1 MGSVRLCRAVDQAT
15 TASTPI
21 AGIICYPFGD
31 RPILPPWVAWLLLL
45 LPAAHGSLQANHRA
59 TPRLRLSPRS
69 GPEGP
74 PPAPSAHLCP
84 IPCLGGP
91 IGPLLAVT
99 TELAADRR
107 GKATARAMITPL
119 VFVRFAFRRLHLG
132 ACRCLGIACI
142 QRGDDNYGRLAGSAL
157 RSIHSV
163 MPGRFFDKSQVISFK
178 CARLGIDF

>member
-1 MGSVRLCRAVDQAT
+1 MDQAT

-84 IPCLGGP
+84 IPCLSGP

-119 VFVRFAFRRLHLG
+119 VFVRCAFRRLHLG
-132 ACRCLGIACI
+132 ACRCLGIACVSSVVMIITGGSRVARFDRSI
-142 QRGDDNYGRLAGSAL
+142 QSCRGDFL
-157 RSIHSV
+157 RNRKSFPLS
-163 MPGRFFDKSQVISFK
+163 MPDSE
-178 CARLGIDF
+178 